1 MAIYKPSNF
10 YPSMDE
16 IDMLESNTFECQ
28 VNTDGSKV
36 KAYKLKIYSDAG
48 VLLYENI
55 GDFDKPVGNNE
66 FARIEISPYQVD
78 LIQIEKA
85 GYEEEEWIDA
95 EGKHWITTITTKNKL
110 KMSKNYISLFP
121 NKMYNDRIT
130 DCPYCLYNVIENEM
144 YWFCLKEEI
153 EGQEPVFYDIIDL
166 EYDIKKDDS
175 TTLIL
180 PNNFTEIQEG
190 AIYSI
195 CLKNNFDYKWTVRLY
210 EEKIGEISEDYDNKT
225 FVTSGYITGTVNGVV
240 WYNNNA
246 INFKNLEQAELELSK
261 QELIDNYIKENN
273 YIELR
278 ANENNSYMFEKYIKK
293 GMNFSGQCYSDG
305 QKIIIDKKDNE
316 NIFFDF
322 YNLNIED
329 LNIVFMIDKNDAN
342 DNLKKLIQLEE
353 NTNYTNT
360 NIQPYLD
367 TYENNGVY
375 YFIEKIKKCY
385 EDANGNWCIL
395 IDNKQLLQFFTGIY
409 DITVFPT
416 YNAYKNG
423 KDLKEV
429 IDSYST
435 FYDNKYPDKENNWNS
450 LSSNFCQSGIV
461 SEIDYTSFYLFKSS
475 NYNDYYSGNVIS
487 FNDENITSI
496 DISEISFKVK
506 TNVSAYRISGTGPY
520 YNKYQL
526 YLFLPKDLSNKTE
539 NEIIAKV
546 LEFQYGKSEYCI
558 RIKNL
563 YSNGSL
569 EPDKAIS
576 TNEAFPSDFGGSV
589 QYNILINNDND
600 AKTILNIIA
609 ENAEG
614 VGKCVFNLEIPK
626 ITNFKNHYFFGG
638 VLCPLM
644 ITNSDK
650 LNVSEMKIIGEC
662 IEEVSN
668 DIKIGDVKFP
678 FEINFIQREKIYSTN
693 INLGTNHNMNQILM
707 EKDFN
712 TYLKNNSDYHLY
724 LCDNKNTN
732 NVCYVTPNDEIQVGR
747 YIRFPTIDGLIYNQY
762 NYNKTDNSIDTGYL
776 AYDKSEIVKE
786 HKTDK
791 TFKYNFPSY
800 SYDEKDI
807 MKDIG
812 IYVRNS
818 YFLTTEI
825 SNLCMNS
832 ETKDYFNNNS
842 NFILYK
848 IIGYDPDTGEVRLEN
863 NVYRTLTRTDIY
875 EIWEREE
882 ESGETTESFFTRKLP
897 ISTDIDKNL
906 NICGEIIADIKNENS
921 TNDRIYI
928 QPNINM
934 KSDEF
939 YSPQLK
945 FKNGDTIDVKYIYD
959 TKEAYN
965 LENRDKT
972 INKLDNSQWIVE
984 TSDYNHPIKC
994 GSEYS
999 IYSAF
1004 VDSFPENYFYARDLA
1019 NIKLKYTN
1027 VEDYNKYGLEGLEY
1041 YPEINMNV
1049 SFGYNIIKMMNC
1061 IFIGE
1066 YTGSTAIKK
1075 YRYKLYDHNDE
1086 LIKDSD
1092 NIYSNELVF
1101 KVSGLRNN
1109 LVYKINLEIEDQYGY
1124 IYTYN
1129 ETFRCI
1135 ISVIEEQF
1143 GIQFNIKEADNGNG
1157 LMFYLDAGNDNELKA
1172 DAGMLLEAG
1181 YSTIEVYKCRVGHN
1195 YEYVTTLELYNDNAV
1210 EWQENQKVLGAID
1223 YNVVNDTWYE
1233 YIFILKS
1240 QNIATENYIYSMS
1253 YTLLKQTYKTCFN
1266 RWSIADIEKINDEEY
1281 SVGDIWM
1288 IKYNLETG
1296 EITNNTSVTK
1306 WDTLGKYS
1314 QVSIG
1319 ERGYDSSSI
1328 SCLLGDINKYTTV
1341 NNDNTILIQDNYNE
1355 YNSKDKYSNNADKL
1369 EDWKNFCCNGN
1380 LKLLQDYKGNKW
1392 IVQIL
1397 ENPTHNINIS
1407 TMQQITTISFNWAE
1421 VMDTQNI
1428 SIVGLIKPWKNIP
1441 TLEEEVSNKLHV
1453 NWDSNVITKD
1463 GKIYVNSYT
1472 GPKDVELEYIPNYT
1486 TYVLETTCYQDIDGN
1501 WIIINPFTKGGT
1513 NTEITS
1519 FSIAEGVN
1527 LEVRCIIEDNVII
1540 DDNTH
1545 WDGLFYNCYNLQTI
1559 NLDTSNNLNIIPD
1572 SVISL
1577 RYTFYGCNNLE
1588 TEIIFDNDI
1597 SDESIIDVTEMFGT
1611 ILVDESTEDVISMS
1625 RRVMGSDNMFDIAK
1639 KKVHITFGEH
1649 YENNI
1654 QKGIVW
1660 WSKLCSTFKNREKYN
1675 FVEFDIVNKNN
1686 GYQEYTEYMFNLD
1699 DWTVNNNVLMLKN
1712 QSIKQYNLIFPE
1724 YIIDE
1729 TNDIIYYDYKID
1741 LNSLQQTCNFGS
1753 VYFSSG
1759 VTYNEETTDANIFK
1773 NKTFDTI
1780 YINSNNEIYVT
1791 EKSINGIILLTKDYK
1806 EFVTCNQKP
1815 IYIEFFNKNEGIFKQ
1830 YNRIC
1835 DYAFYNCGS
1844 LSVIDLNNCLI
1855 IGSHAFDKACNKDL
1869 YISQIEN
1876 GYLGSIDNTN
1886 SSITLKIPNS
1896 IIKIGD
1902 DAFADNGD
1910 FIKLVCIN
1918 KDVLEDTKNNNWG
1931 LSTAT
1936 ILWNC
1941 IDAGY
1946 YGNANIT
1953 DIVWK
1958 VDSDYVLHIEKTIEL
1973 DKVLMYET
1981 GSTINDNNY
1990 SDKLLWHKYE
2000 DKIKSIIVDE
2010 GIGLCGYVCCN
2021 CSDLQ
2026 NVVFGKN
2033 VYFQGFCSFK
2043 NCINLKT
2050 IDLSQCVTLIAED
2063 NNKKYGILWINDA
2076 TFYNCTSLQEV
2087 ILPDGNTKG
2096 YEYITIDIDRES
2108 FYNCRQ
2114 LEYIVSPQT
2123 KNTIET
2129 GYLSIGYLSNETYC
2143 ASIGPKITGVGIF
2156 AFGGC
2161 SSLKHIFVVC
2171 GLSNDINSY
2180 AFCSDEFVTLEIDK
2194 ITYNWNDMTNYT
2206 NYKNSAPSVIG
2217 LSPKDIRWCIGK
2229 NIDYKIDYDNQT
2241 VYIWNINDTIGEFY
2255 GENISDCH
2263 PFDYLPISNY
2273 YFINPNDE
2281 AQEVLLSNL
2290 PYGLFG
2296 TNYEINNIRTN
2307 ILEERSPTG
2316 VLTFPRSITSI
2327 PNLCGKNSWLLND
2340 LIYISENVT
2349 NIHEQA
2355 FYRMVHRVDTKI
2367 FINNYELGIT
2377 GYPWGLPNP
2386 DHIEFLYRKLNK
2398 LESTQVFTEYLNSN
2412 NKDLII
2418 YLEPD
2423 NGVMESNQQNSTI
2436 SFSLGKQSAGLS
2448 NYCSDIETITY
2459 KNVVELR
2466 GPFCR
2471 TNKSASTAGIL
2482 SWHTD
2487 NFVPNLKKIIIPN
2500 SVEQIIPNYI
2510 YHGGNHYYR
2519 YFPRPSTHI
2528 DFYVD
2533 LPSTSLLYNH
2543 ECWSYEGPATVHW
2556 NDKTVYYEQGS
2567 TIPINL

>member
-36 KAYKLKIYSDAG
+36 KAYKINIYSDAG

-66 FARIEISPYQVD
+66 FARMEIGPYQVN
-78 LIQIEKA
+78 LTQVEKA
-85 GYEEEEWIDA
+85 GTEEKTWSDA
-95 EGKHWITTITTKNKL
+95 DGNEFTTTIVTKNKL

-121 NKMYNDRIT
+121 NKKYNDRIT
-130 DCPYCLYNVIENEM
+130 DCPYCLYNLIENEM

-180 PNNFTEIQEG
+180 PDNFTEIQVG
-190 AIYSI
+190 ADYSI

-210 EEKIGEISEDYDNKT
+210 EEKISKVYDDEGNKIKYDNKT
-225 FVTSGYITGTVNGVV
+225 FVTSGYITGTNKGVIWYDNNTILFDNIPQKELETNKFELIENYV
-240 WYNNNA
+240 KYNNYIQIDADIYNSNGFEN
-246 INFKNLEQAELELSK
+246 ISKKNYIVSGTCYTDGSRLIFNNSDIPYVNFLQYNKENMYIRLKISKEKMPSLNTYFYPYSTLFLQGNDYIFFEKITNIYNSNNTWYIYINNKQLLYVLTTNDEHIKGDFKNLTINPLNFEKTDSFFNKVEQIGTMNFKNLIGTWRSSITNYAGTALPDYPKS
-261 QELIDNYIKENN
+261 LIEKKENN
-273 YIELR
+273 LVFNTPYYHYGNRSRSTL
-278 ANENNSYMFEKYIKK
+278 SFMFETNNNDEDSNCEID
-293 GMNFSGQCYSDG
+293 NIDFS
-305 QKIIIDKKDNE
+305 INIPDNE
-316 NIFFDF
+316 LSYLLYHGFEIHFLGG
-322 YNLNIED
+322 YIH
-329 LNIVFMIDKNDAN
+329 IHKNRSSDHWYILAW
-342 DNLKKLIQLEE
+342 D
-353 NTNYTNT
+353 TNT
-360 NIQPYLD
+360 KHCG
-367 TYENNGVY
+367 T
-375 YFIEKIKKCY
+375 C
-385 EDANGNWCIL
+385 
-395 IDNKQLLQFFTGIY
+395 
-409 DITVFPT
+409 
-416 YNAYKNG
+416 
-423 KDLKEV
+423 DLKETSLPSNFLFRGNIKYISNNIYIQINDYDPLV
-429 IDSYST
+429 IPYNELDLGLIGKNIFSIYT
-435 FYDNKYPDKENNWNS
+435 DTQ
-450 LSSNFCQSGIV
+450 SSNTNNAIQCI
-461 SEIDYTSFYLFKSS
+461 
-475 NYNDYYSGNVIS
+475 NIS
-487 FNDENITSI
+487 
-496 DISEISFKVK
+496 
-506 TNVSAYRISGTGPY
+506 
-520 YNKYQL
+520 
-526 YLFLPKDLSNKTE
+526 DLSITVKKT
-539 NEIIAKV
+539 
-546 LEFQYGKSEYCI
+546 QSE
-558 RIKNL
+558 KQTFL
-563 YSNGSL
+563 Y
-569 EPDKAIS
+569 
-576 TNEAFPSDFGGSV
+576 DFDF
-589 QYNILINNDND
+589 L
-600 AKTILNIIA
+600 L
-609 ENAEG
+609 
-614 VGKCVFNLEIPK
+614 
-626 ITNFKNHYFFGG
+626 
-638 VLCPLM
+638 
-644 ITNSDK
+644 
-650 LNVSEMKIIGEC
+650 SER
-662 IEEVSN
+662 N
-668 DIKIGDVKFP
+668 
-678 FEINFIQREKIYSTN
+678 KIYSTN
-693 INLGTNHNMNQILM
+693 NNLGSNKNINQILL
-707 EKDFN
+707 EKDFQN
-712 TYLKNNSDYHLY
+712 YLTNNNPYYLY
-724 LCDNKNTN
+724 TCDNKHTN
-732 NVCYVTPNDEIQVGR
+732 SSLYVTPNGEIQVGR
-747 YIRFPTIDGLIYNQY
+747 YIRFPTIDGLVYGEKNNDETTY
-762 NYNKTDNSIDTGYL
+762 K
-776 AYDKSEIVKE
+776 
-786 HKTDK
+786 
-791 TFKYNFPSY
+791 NFPS
-800 SYDEKDI
+800 SSDEKTC
-807 MKDIG
+807 G
-812 IYVRNS
+812 NYVKS
-818 YFLTTEI
+818 KYFKTTENEI
-825 SNLCMNS
+825 SKLS
-832 ETKDYFNNNS
+832 KDLFEKNK

-848 IIGYDPDTGEVRLEN
+848 IIGYDSETGEIRLEN
-863 NVYRTLTRTDIY
+863 ELYRTLSDSDIY
-875 EIWEREE
+875 EIWERRE
-882 ESGETTESFFTRKLP
+882 ESGETTEEYFNRKLP
-897 ISTDIDKNL
+897 LAEKKDTFLKVGGEKIANIYCKNS
-906 NICGEIIADIKNENS
+906 NKNE
-921 TNDRIYI
+921 IFI
-928 QPNINM
+928 QPNVNI

-939 YSPQLK
+939 YFSQMF
-945 FKNGDTIDVKYIYD
+945 FKNGNKIDINFIYD
-959 TKEAYN
+959 TNEVYDYT
-965 LENRDKT
+965 LRDKT
-972 INKLDNSQWIVE
+972 IDKLDNSQWIVT
-984 TSDYNHPIKC
+984 TSNPIHPIKC

-999 IYSAF
+999 IYSAT
-1004 VDSFPENYFYARDLA
+1004 VDSVPESYFYARELA

-1041 YPEINMNV
+1041 YPEINRNV

-1135 ISVIEEQF
+1135 ISVIEEQS
-1143 GIQFNIKEADNGNG
+1143 GIQFKIKEADNGNG

-1172 DAGMLLEAG
+1172 DAGMLLKAG
-1181 YSTIEVYKCRVGHN
+1181 YSTIEVYKCRVGYN

-1296 EITNNTSVTK
+1296 EITNNTSITK

-1328 SCLLGDINKYTTV
+1328 SCLLGDINKYTTI
-1341 NNDNTILIQDNYNE
+1341 NNDNTILIKDNYNE

-1421 VMDTQNI
+1421 VMGSQNI

-1597 SDESIIDVTEMFGT
+1597 SDENIIDVTEMFGT
-1611 ILVDESTEDVISMS
+1611 ILVDESTKDVISMS
-1625 RRVMGSDNMFDIAK
+1625 RRVMGSDNMSDIAK

-1649 YENNI
+1649 YENNL

-1660 WSKLCSTFKNREKYN
+1660 WSKLCSTFKNREIYN

-1686 GYQEYTEYMFNLD
+1686 NYQEYTEYMFNLD

-1729 TNDIIYYDYKID
+1729 INDIIYYDYKID

-1791 EKSINGIILLTKDYK
+1791 EKFANGIILLTKDYK

-1815 IYIEFFNKNEGIFKQ
+1815 IYLEFFNKNEGIFKQ

-1910 FIKLVCIN
+1910 FIKLICIN
-1918 KDVLEDTKNNNWG
+1918 KDILEDTKNNNWG

-1946 YGNANIT
+1946 YGNDNIT

-1958 VDSDYVLHIEKTIEL
+1958 VNSDYVLHIEKTIEL

-1990 SDKLLWHKYE
+1990 SDRLLWHKYE

-2026 NVVFGKN
+2026 DVVFGKN

-2050 IDLSQCVTLIAED
+2050 IDLSQCVTSIAEV
-2063 NNKKYGILWINDA
+2063 NNKKYSTLWINYA

-2096 YEYITIDIDRES
+2096 YEYITINIDRES

-2123 KNTIET
+2123 KNTIEA

-2143 ASIGPKITGVGIF
+2143 ASIGPKIISVGIF

-2171 GLSNDINSY
+2171 GVSNDINSY

-2206 NYKNSAPSVIG
+2206 NYKNSTPSYIG

-2281 AQEVLLSNL
+2281 TQEVLLSNL

-2307 ILEERSPTG
+2307 VPEEQSPTG
-2316 VLTFPRSITSI
+2316 VLTFPRNITSI
-2327 PNLCGKNSWLLND
+2327 PNLCGKNTWILND
-2340 LIYISENVT
+2340 LIYISEDVI
-2349 NIHEQA
+2349 NIHKQA
-2355 FYRMVHRVDTKI
+2355 FSNMICRVDTKI

-2377 GYPWGLPNP
+2377 GYPWGVVNIEK
-2386 DHIEFLYRKLNK
+2386 IEFLYRKLNK

-2418 YLEPD
+2418 YLESD
-2423 NGVMESNQQNSTI
+2423 NGVMESNQQYSTI
-2436 SFSLGKQSAGLS
+2436 TFILGKKSAGLS
-2448 NYCSDIETITY
+2448 NYCSTIETITY

-2466 GPFCR
+2466 GPFCM
-2471 TNKSASTAGIL
+2471 TTTSASTAGIL
-2482 SWHTD
+2482 NWHTN
-2487 NFVPNLKKIIIPN
+2487 NFVLNLKKIIIPN
-2500 SVEQIIPNYI
+2500 SVEQIIPNI
-2510 YHGGNHYYR
+2510 IRHGGNYYYR

-2533 LPSTSLLYNH
+2533 LPSTTSLYNH